1 MTLEFERKP
10 LDIAAF
16 PANLQRHLDPAAPAP
31 LKAMAARGMVPAPPD
46 QLLKILFQLH
56 FDAAV
61 ANDVRS
67 TLQGMPE
74 TVLSAAIQTDQPA
87 VVLDWL
93 ASECAID
100 AVRNAIVLHKNVHDH
115 TIINLA
121 QDASADLCDLIAGN
135 QVRVLRTPEIIE
147 KLYKNI
153 NARMATVDKLVA
165 LARQNNVEIPNIA
178 AIKTLHEADE
188 DITESLLDDD
198 EFAAILRAEA
208 AKVQGEEAR
217 LAALQNLT
225 RAERER
231 ADADNNDFDE
241 EKATRV
247 SGNLHSQI
255 AQMSISQKV
264 RLATVGSKEAI
275 NILIR
280 DSNKL
285 IHMAAI
291 RSPRLQAA
299 DARKLAANKSLPEG
313 VIRYIALNRDWT
325 RHYDVMVHLVSN
337 PKTPLSDVLGFL
349 NHLRAKELRDLAR
362 SRSVPQ
368 QVSRMAK
375 TLSAKRSG

>member
-1 MTLEFERKP
+1 MIEEFERKP

-16 PANLQRHLDPAAPAP
+16 APNLQRHLDPAAPAP

-46 QLLKILFQLH
+46 QLVKILFQLH
-56 FDAAV
+56 FDQAV

-67 TLQGMPE
+67 TLKGMPE
-74 TVLSAAIQTDQPA
+74 AVLLAATQADQPA
-87 VVLDWL
+87 AVLDWL
-93 ASECAID
+93 AAECSGQILN
-100 AVRNAIVLHKNVHDH
+100 AVVLHKNTHDA
-115 TIINLA
+115 TIISLA
-121 QDASADLCDLIAGN
+121 KNASADLCDLIANN

-153 NARMATVDKLVA
+153 HARMATVDKLVA
-165 LARQNNVEIPNIA
+165 LARQNNVEIPHIA
-178 AIKTLHEADE
+178 AIKLLDESDE
-188 DITESLLDDD
+188 DVTESLLDDD
-198 EFAAILRAEA
+198 EFAAILQQEA
-208 AKVQGEEAR
+208 AKVRGEEAR
-217 LAALQNLT
+217 LAAMEELT

-231 ADADNNDFDE
+231 IDAEHDIIEE
-241 EKATRV
+241 EKATKT
-247 SGNLHSQI
+247 SGTLHSQI

-275 NILIR
+275 NILVR

-291 RSPRLQAA
+291 RSPRIQAA
-299 DARKLAANKSLPEG
+299 DVRKFAANKSLPEG
-313 VIRYIALNRDWT
+313 VIRYIAMNRDWT
-325 RHYDVMVHLVSN
+325 RHYDVIVHLVSN

-368 QVSRMAK
+368 QVSRMAR
-375 TLSAKRSG
+375 TLSTKRSG